1 MVSVVSYVI
10 PLVMSTPGLYAG
22 IMTLPFLTYLFFM
35 IGSPNAAP
43 YLFVGGSIFEN
54 IVMILSLIF
63 FLYSVIFLWRKK
75 PTGLVTSG
83 PYRLVRH
90 PQYFGLI
97 LFTAVLTSRSIWVLM
112 NTFGMGFLPTNV
124 TLAVWYLMVL
134 VYFGLAL
141 FEESYLSKTYQTKWL
156 EFRSHVGFLI
166 PLFTAERKWQ
176 EVLVSFIAMVTIM
189 TVLLA
194 SNDTLWW
201 FVQAIIPW

>member
-1 MVSVVSYVI
+1 
-10 PLVMSTPGLYAG
+10 MSTPGLYAG
-22 IMTLPFLTYLFFM
+22 LMTLPFLTYLWSM
-35 IGSPNAAP
+35 IWSPDAVP

-75 PTGLVTSG
+75 PTGLVTTG
-83 PYRLVRH
+83 PYRMVRH

-97 LFTAVLTSRSIWVLM
+97 LFTAVLTSRSVWILL
-112 NTFGMGFLPTNV
+112 NTFGVGLLPTNV

-141 FEESYLSKTYQTKWL
+141 FEESYLLKTYKTEWL

-166 PLFTAERKWQ
+166 PLFTADRKWQ
-176 EVLVSFIAMVTIM
+176 EVLVSFIAMVGIM
-189 TVLLA
+189 AVLLA

-201 FVQAIIPW
+201 FIKAIIPF

>member
-1 MVSVVSYVI
+1 
-10 PLVMSTPGLYAG
+10 MSTPGLYAG
-22 IMTLPFLTYLFFM
+22 LMTLPFLTYLFFM
-35 IGSPNAAP
+35 IGSPDAAQ
-43 YLFVGGSIFEN
+43 YLFAGGSIFEN

-75 PTGLVTSG
+75 TTGLVTSG
-83 PYRLVRH
+83 PYGVVRH

-112 NTFGMGFLPTNV
+112 NTFDMGFLQIFLPTNV

-141 FEESYLSKTYQTKWL
+141 FEESYLSKTYQADWP
-156 EFRSHVGFLI
+156 EFRSNVGFLI
-166 PLFTAERKWQ
+166 PLFTADKKWQ
-176 EVLVSFIAMVTIM
+176 EVLVSFIAIIGIM
-189 TVLLA
+189 ALLLV

-201 FVQAIIPW
+201 FIQ